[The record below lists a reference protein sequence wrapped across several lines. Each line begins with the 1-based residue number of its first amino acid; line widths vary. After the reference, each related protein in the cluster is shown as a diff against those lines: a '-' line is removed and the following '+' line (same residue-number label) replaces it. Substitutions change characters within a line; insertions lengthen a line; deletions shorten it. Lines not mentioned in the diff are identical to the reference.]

1 LYFKSARL
9 FIQYIC
15 AFSHFIVRSTPFISV
30 LIALLVLAGIYWG
43 LNTIPPKPKSA
54 GTKEM
59 PANSSMS
66 HQHPEF
72 NVDSFLVAGKKALAQ
87 HALGELQAVDQQLR
101 SVKDSVQ
108 MAGVFDEYGK
118 IWQEHKNLPLAAY
131 YYSLAAKLENSEKKL
146 TFAAQLFL
154 DLARNEPA
162 GDLQHWEAES
172 ATAAFA
178 QSLEINPDN
187 DTVRLGLAE
196 CYFGTGEAMK
206 GVAVIKEITKKDPEH
221 TAANLLLGQQGLISQ
236 QFAKAQ
242 QRFET
247 VLKKD
252 PSNLEAMLGLAEA
265 YRGQGQNGK
274 AVSLL
279 QECKKQIKNPAFAQD
294 IDNYIKSIQ

>member
-1 LYFKSARL
+1 MRNF
-9 FIQYIC
+9 
-15 AFSHFIVRSTPFISV
+15 PFIAVS
-30 LIALLVLAGIYWG
+30 IALLLLAGIFLG

-54 GTKEM
+54 GGPV
-59 PANSSMS
+59 PAAGSNEMS
-66 HQHPEF
+66 HQHAEF
-72 NVDSFLVAGKKALAQ
+72 NVDSFLVANKKKLAQ
-87 HALGELQAVDQQLR
+87 HALGELQAVDQKLR
-101 SVKDSVQ
+101 AVKDSTE
-108 MAGVFDEYGK
+108 MAVVFEEYGR
-118 IWQEHKNLPLAAY
+118 IWQEHKNIPLAAY

-154 DLARNEPA
+154 DLARNEHS

-172 ATAAFA
+172 AMAAFD
-178 QSLEINPDN
+178 QSLKINPDN

>member
-1 LYFKSARL
+1 MNAPGN
-9 FIQYIC
+9 
-15 AFSHFIVRSTPFISV
+15 AGASHEH
-30 LIALLVLAGIYWG
+30 A
-43 LNTIPPKPKSA
+43 
-54 GTKEM
+54 
-59 PANSSMS
+59 
-66 HQHPEF
+66 EF
-72 NVDSFLVAGKKALAQ
+72 NVDSFLVAGKKGLTQ
-87 HALGELQAVDQQLR
+87 HALGELQAVDQKLR
-101 SVKDSVQ
+101 AVKDSAA
-108 MAGVFDEYGK
+108 MAGVFEEYAQVWK
-118 IWQEHKNLPLAAY
+118 EHRNLPLAAY

-154 DLARNEPA
+154 DLARNEHS

-172 ATAAFA
+172 AVAAFD
-178 QSLEINPDN
+178 QSLKINPDN

-247 VLKKD
+247 VLKKE